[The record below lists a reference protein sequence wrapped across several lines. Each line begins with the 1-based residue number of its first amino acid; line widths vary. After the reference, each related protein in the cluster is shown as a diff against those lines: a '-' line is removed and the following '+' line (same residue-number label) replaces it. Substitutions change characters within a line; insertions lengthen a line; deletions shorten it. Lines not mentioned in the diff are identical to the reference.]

1 MRLSKPQMG
10 THSSITREVDEGP
23 AGPRIA
29 AFFDL
34 DRTIIAGFSALA
46 FWVRWTAAG
55 RLAPAGL
62 ARAALA
68 TLRFGLGRTDFS
80 SFVADSASLL
90 GGVSEEE
97 WARLGDSIF
106 AGWLSGDV
114 FPEARAL
121 VRSHL
126 KRGHTVAVV
135 SSATRYQV
143 APVAADLG
151 IAHVMCTEL
160 ETRDGR
166 FTGRAVRPT
175 CYGEG
180 KARAAKAFARTHRI
194 DLDESYFYT
203 DSDTDISLL
212 NLVGRPRPINPN
224 RRLAGIAAK
233 RGWPVRSF
241 SSRGTPSVADVAR
254 TFLALA
260 SLAPSL
266 AIGAPLAALDGQWRS
281 AINFAST
288 MWGELGTALAGLNL
302 QVHGEQNLWAERP
315 AVFVFNHQSAIE
327 VLLLCK
333 LLRRDFIG
341 IGKEEI
347 RDYPLL
353 GRAFAL
359 AGTVFI
365 DRFDAGKALDALRPA
380 VDALHSGLSIAIAPE
395 GTRSPTPRLGRF
407 KKGAFHLAMQA
418 GVPVVPIVFRNTLD
432 ALPKHGAI
440 VRPAVI
446 EVVVHP
452 PISTARWTR
461 ETLDSEIAAVRDA
474 FIATLEGPAA

>member
-1 MRLSKPQMG
+1 MG
-10 THSSITREVDEGP
+10 AHSSITRDVDEGP
-23 AGPRIA
+23 IGPRIG

-34 DRTIIAGFSALA
+34 DRTLVAGFSALA
-46 FWVRWTAAG
+46 FWARWTAAG
-55 RLAPAGL
+55 RVSAGGL
-62 ARAALA
+62 ARAAFA
-68 TLRFGLGRTDFS
+68 TMRFGLGRTDFS

-90 GGVSEEE
+90 TGVSEEE
-97 WARLGDSIF
+97 WASLGHSLF
-106 AGWLSGDV
+106 SGWLAGDV
-114 FPEARAL
+114 YPEARAL
-121 VRSHL
+121 VQAHRR
-126 KRGHTVAVV
+126 RGHTVAVV
-135 SSATRYQV
+135 TSATRYQ
-143 APVAADLG
+143 ATPVAADLG
-151 IAHVMCTEL
+151 IEHIMCTEL
-160 ETRDGR
+160 QVRDGR
-166 FTGRAVRPT
+166 FTGAAVRPT

-180 KARAAKAFARTHRI
+180 KARAAKTFAAQRRI
-194 DLDESYFYT
+194 SLDDSYFYT
-203 DSDTDISLL
+203 DSDTDIALL

-224 RRLAGIAAK
+224 RRLAAIAAK

-241 SSRGTPSVADVAR
+241 SSRGRPSLTDVAR
-254 TFLALA
+254 TSLALA

-288 MWGELGTALAGLNL
+288 MWGELGTAIAGLNL
-302 QVHGEQNLWAERP
+302 QVEGEQHLWAKRP

-347 RDYPLL
+347 RSYPLL

-365 DRFDAGKALDALRPA
+365 DRFDPGKAVEALRPA
-380 VDALHSGLSIAIAPE
+380 IEALRSGLSIAIAPE

-407 KKGAFHLAMQA
+407 KKGAFYLAMQA
-418 GVPVVPIVFRNTLD
+418 QVPIVPIVFRNTSD
-432 ALPKHGAI
+432 ALPKHGAVI
-440 VRPAVI
+440 RPAVI

-452 PISTARWTR
+452 PISTTRWTR
-461 ETLDSEIAAVRDA
+461 ENLEREIARVHDLFVATLDGSGA
-474 FIATLEGPAA
+474 